1 MSLLNAE
8 VYDAFRAV
16 GANEPL
22 ARAAAA
28 SVTESHHI
36 ESIIARQDRLE
47 DRMNKIEQDV
57 ATSKWALAAI
67 FALLLIILA
76 KLFLG

>member
-16 GANEPL
+16 GANEAL

-28 SVTESHHI
+28 SVTESHRI
-36 ESIIARQDRLE
+36 EPIIARQDQLE
-47 DRMNKIEQDV
+47 DRMNKIERDV

-67 FALLLIILA
+67 FALLIAILV
-76 KLFLG
+76 KVYLG